1 MFQKKIRVTCGVFSL
16 LWVMVHDAS
25 ACKSPI
31 EQTFSAAYGQ
41 IISGELGQAQLQL
54 DKLFRQSPHQ
64 PEVLNNLAA
73 LAQLRGNLGQ
83 ARELI
88 NEASKHR
95 PAYASIFS
103 NRELLSERYS
113 LQASRIQLIAN
124 LPCQHDQHLAM
135 TVAMAKTFVSQTE
148 EVDFQLEKDELSASE
163 TWAELRGMEFN
174 FLADAEPNKP
184 DKPDQP
190 DQPDE
195 LVEPDASIQTAAGV
209 NLLPLTLQALPT
221 PIPLHDP
228 ATATATAIQESESL
242 QIALQSWAKAW
253 REQSTQT
260 YLNFYARTF
269 DYSGTGASTR
279 AQWKQ
284 RRTQR
289 LARYQ
294 SIQLELTDIQYI
306 KKAAQVVAVSF
317 NQRWQGDALI
327 IFSPGKTMHWKFHQG
342 RWEILTEKSIDLPRQ

>member
-1 MFQKKIRVTCGVFSL
+1 M
-16 LWVMVHDAS
+16 MHDSS
-25 ACKSPI
+25 ACESPI

-73 LAQLRGNLGQ
+73 LAQLRGNPEQ
-83 ARELI
+83 ARDLI
-88 NEASKHR
+88 NEASKYR
-95 PAYASIFS
+95 PAYASILS
-103 NRELLSERYS
+103 NRKLLSGQYS
-113 LQASRIQLIAN
+113 PQAAPIQLIAN
-124 LPCQHDQHLAM
+124 LPCQQDQHLVMTLAM
-135 TVAMAKTFVSQTE
+135 VKTLASQTG
-148 EVDFQLEKDELSASE
+148 EVDFQHEKDYLLASE
-163 TWAELRGMEFN
+163 TWASPSGMELN
-174 FLADAEPNKP
+174 FLADAE
-184 DKPDQP
+184 
-190 DQPDE
+190 PDE
-195 LVEPDASIQTAAGV
+195 LVEPDASGQTAAKL
-209 NLLPLTLQALPT
+209 NLFPLKLQALPT
-221 PIPLHDP
+221 PTPIPPHAP
-228 ATATATAIQESESL
+228 ATTPAIQESESL
-242 QIALQSWAKAW
+242 QIALQSWARAW
-253 REQSTQT
+253 REQSTQA
-260 YLNFYARTF
+260 YLSFYASTF
-269 DYSGTGASTR
+269 DYSGTGASSR

>member
-16 LWVMVHDAS
+16 LLVMVHDAS

-83 ARELI
+83 ARDLI

-124 LPCQHDQHLAM
+124 LPCQQDQHLAM
-135 TVAMAKTFVSQTE
+135 TVAMVKTFVSQTE
-148 EVDFQLEKDELSASE
+148 EDDFQLEKDELSASE

-184 DKPDQP
+184 DKPV
-190 DQPDE
+190 E
-195 LVEPDASIQTAAGV
+195 LVEPDAPGQTAAGV

-221 PIPLHDP
+221 PIPLLDP
-228 ATATATAIQESESL
+228 ATATATETATAIQESESL
-242 QIALQSWAKAW
+242 QITLQSWARAW

-269 DYSGTGASTR
+269 DYSGTGASSR